1 MATGAR
7 SPPSVTPLQ
16 SGVKKGQPGIW
27 GGPAYFDTGGQKLV
41 YYGGNGGPLT
51 AFVFTG
57 ISLALSTIGSNPN
70 QSSQTFPHG
79 GTTPVVSSN
88 QSNTGTGIVWAL
100 VRPAKAG
107 TLQLVAFDATDLT
120 QPPLFS
126 QPAGPW
132 NIPDGGAFTEP
143 TVIRGKVYVPSEGQL
158 WVFHL

>member
-1 MATGAR
+1 MGPLPAPISYFRLHRCSLELRKGNPVFGGAPHTLTPAAKSWSITVATGAR

-70 QSSQTFPHG
+70 QSSQTFPH
-79 GTTPVVSSN
+79 
-88 QSNTGTGIVWAL
+88 
-100 VRPAKAG
+100 
-107 TLQLVAFDATDLT
+107 
-120 QPPLFS
+120 
-126 QPAGPW
+126 
-132 NIPDGGAFTEP
+132 
-143 TVIRGKVYVPSEGQL
+143 
-158 WVFHL
+158 